1 MDLFNLNGK
10 VAIVTG
16 SSRGIGR
23 SIAIQLAKAGAKVV
37 ISSRKLAACED
48 VVQTIRDAGGEAM
61 AIAANI
67 SDKAQVEALV
77 AQTRAAW
84 GGIDIMVCNAA
95 TNPYYGPMTGMS
107 DEVFDKIMRNN
118 VLSNAWLCNLAY
130 PDMKAK
136 KDGAIV
142 IVSSI
147 GGLHGSSVIGAYNVS
162 KAADMQLARNLAVE
176 WGPDN
181 IRVNCIAPGLI
192 RTDFAK
198 ALHESSGRHARRF
211 VAVNCAAI
219 PESLIESELF
229 GHLPGAFTG
238 AGNKGRR
245 GLVQE
250 ADGGTLFLDEIG
262 DMPRDMQARLL
273 RVLAEREV
281 LPIGATRPVPV
292 NLRVIAATN
301 RDLQSLVRQ
310 GAFRDD
316 LYYRLNGAQISL
328 PPLRERRDM
337 DWVIQ
342 RLLDAGARTEG
353 QAVTPQLSAAA
364 RARLHAHHWPGNL
377 RELRNVLDFARAVCS
392 GGCIGLEDLPDHLM
406 GSAAAVQAPRCRP
419 TSVWQSLGEHPPE
432 AVLLLQYLRAAQWNV
447 TAVARQLG
455 LSRMTL
461 YRRMHRFGIVSP
473 NQQSDA
479 GPAQ

>member
-1 MDLFNLNGK
+1 M
-10 VAIVTG
+10 
-16 SSRGIGR
+16 
-23 SIAIQLAKAGAKVV
+23 
-37 ISSRKLAACED
+37 
-48 VVQTIRDAGGEAM
+48 
-61 AIAANI
+61 
-67 SDKAQVEALV
+67 
-77 AQTRAAW
+77 
-84 GGIDIMVCNAA
+84 
-95 TNPYYGPMTGMS
+95 
-107 DEVFDKIMRNN
+107 
-118 VLSNAWLCNLAY
+118 
-130 PDMKAK
+130 
-136 KDGAIV
+136 
-142 IVSSI
+142 
-147 GGLHGSSVIGAYNVS
+147 
-162 KAADMQLARNLAVE
+162 
-176 WGPDN
+176 
-181 IRVNCIAPGLI
+181 
-192 RTDFAK
+192 
-198 ALHESSGRHARRF
+198 
-211 VAVNCAAI
+211 
-219 PESLIESELF
+219 
-229 GHLPGAFTG
+229 
-238 AGNKGRR
+238 
-245 GLVQE
+245 
-250 ADGGTLFLDEIG
+250 
-262 DMPRDMQARLL
+262 
-273 RVLAEREV
+273 
-281 LPIGATRPVPV
+281 PV

-364 RARLHAHHWPGNL
+364 RARLPAHHWPGTL
-377 RELRNVLDFARAVCS
+377 PAPRHVLDFARAVCS